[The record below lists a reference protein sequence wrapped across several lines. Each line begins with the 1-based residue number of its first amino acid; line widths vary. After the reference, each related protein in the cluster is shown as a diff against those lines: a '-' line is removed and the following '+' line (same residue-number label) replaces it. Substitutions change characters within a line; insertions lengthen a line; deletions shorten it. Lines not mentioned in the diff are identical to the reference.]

1 MNSKYIKKK
10 NWIMILTL
18 SGIKI
23 TTSWKSSKKA
33 VQNSKDTNNK
43 NSLLMIIRNLTYQS
57 ETMWSK
63 KIQTILNSTILW
75 MLHLDPSQLRL
86 VNPLS
91 YNRKRTSLSNQKW
104 HSLSLPWY
112 YIVITISKLQSNQTN
127 SLIIKEE
134 SSVSM

>member
-63 KIQTILNSTILW
+63 KIQTILNSTISW

-91 YNRKRTSLSNQKW
+91 YNRKRTSLSSQKW

-112 YIVITISKLQSNQTN
+112 YIVITIFKLQSNQTN

-134 SSVSM
+134 PSVSM